1 MVFELAAEPALGIF
15 VKGTLSQ
22 LGTLL
27 LMCALVYIMINRAK
41 AGMPVPPIRKIQ
53 GLEAVDEAVGRATEM
68 GRPVHFAPGIGGP
81 DNAAT
86 FAAWAFMGHVAK
98 LCARY
103 DTRII
108 NTNRNYLVHAINE
121 ELIRQSYLEAGRPDS
136 FNPDDVRYL
145 TGSQF
150 GYAAGVLGI
159 MQRERP
165 AANFLIGYFYA
176 ESMLFAEG
184 GANIGAIQIAGT
196 TNTVQIP
203 FFLAACDYTLIGE
216 EIFAAGAY
224 LSKEPNLVGTV
235 VGQDWGRI
243 TAFLVM
249 LVGCLLANVAASQH
263 QWLVNLLK
271 KT

>member
-1 MVFELAAEPALGIF
+1 MVFELAAVGPF
-15 VKGTLSQ
+15 VEGTLSQ
-22 LGTLL
+22 LATLII
-27 LMCALVYIMINRAK
+27 MCAFVYVMINRAR
-41 AGMPVPPIRKIQ
+41 AGMPVPPIRKIP
-53 GLEAVDEAVGRATEM
+53 GLEAVDEAIGRATEM
-68 GRPVHFAPGIGGP
+68 GRPVHFAPGISGP

-86 FAAWAFMGHVAK
+86 FAAWAFLGHVAK

-103 DTRII
+103 DTRLI

-136 FNPDDVRYL
+136 YNPDDVRYL

-165 AANFLIGYFYA
+165 AANMLIGYFFA

-196 TNTVQIP
+196 TNTVQLP
-203 FFLAACDYTLIGE
+203 FFLAACDYTLLGE
-216 EIFAAGAY
+216 EIFAGGAY

-243 TAFLVM
+243 LVFVVM
-249 LVGCLLANVAASQH
+249 LVGCLLANVAADQA
-263 QWLVNLLK
+263 QWLKDLLK
-271 KT
+271 MR